1 MRKQWTVEVVR
12 CINEWANGGWDA
24 NEMTWKNPCTTNRV
38 NQWINES
45 MNRWTS
51 ESMNQWSKGSIN
63 QWSNEPTNHWIH
75 EPMKRWANE
84 RTNEW
89 MNEWMDGWMDGWVG
103 GWMEHM
109 ELWMS
114 ELFLFRAI
122 SSLSDHTSYLSYYF
136 SEQHLIWAASSQTL
150 LRSCLPASFSVA
162 SATQFLSS
170 QRLRCVQQPLA
181 TSSCNPA

>member
-1 MRKQWTVEVVR
+1 MFWCKWLGRKNRWR
-12 CINEWANGGWDA
+12 KWKNEWTEWTHEWLMDKRLVERRM
-24 NEMTWKNPCTTNRV
+24 NEWNIEG
-38 NQWINES
+38 INKRRDERNEK
-45 MNRWTS
+45 MNKLNKWMI
-51 ESMNQWSKGSIN
+51 EWM
-63 QWSNEPTNHWIH
+63 H
-75 EPMKRWANE
+75 
-84 RTNEW
+84 EW